1 MIQKK
6 INYLQNVADQFSRHQ
21 MGSLSLIVII
31 FMIIMALLAPFI
43 SPYSPIE
50 IGVGH
55 FMAPPNTR
63 NWFGTDELGR
73 DVFSR
78 VLHGA
83 SVSLRVIFT
92 AVFVALLFGTVLGA
106 IAGYLGG
113 IWDLIIMRFTDA
125 MLAFPAIILALTIV
139 AWLGPSLLNTTIA
152 ISIIKVSSFARL
164 VRGEVL
170 AIRNV
175 DFIRAAQLIGSSHI
189 QIIFRHIFPNVI
201 GSVIVFGSLTASQ
214 ALIIE
219 SGLSFLGL
227 GAQPPE
233 PSWGLMIAT
242 GIDFTDAGWMS
253 LFPGGAI
260 FIVILSLNFLGD
272 AVRDLLDF
280 RLMGSKV

>member
-1 MIQKK
+1 M
-6 INYLQNVADQFSRHQ
+6 
-21 MGSLSLIVII
+21 
-31 FMIIMALLAPFI
+31 
-43 SPYSPIE
+43 
-50 IGVGH
+50 
-55 FMAPPNTR
+55 
-63 NWFGTDELGR
+63 
-73 DVFSR
+73 
-78 VLHGA
+78 
-83 SVSLRVIFT
+83 
-92 AVFVALLFGTVLGA
+92 
-106 IAGYLGG
+106 
-113 IWDLIIMRFTDA
+113 
-125 MLAFPAIILALTIV
+125 
-139 AWLGPSLLNTTIA
+139 
-152 ISIIKVSSFARL
+152 
-164 VRGEVL
+164 
-170 AIRNV
+170 

-242 GIDFTDAGWMS
+242 GIEFTDAWWMS